1 MGREWVVSGTLRG
14 GMCEWGGQIARDP
27 TRAVAARA
35 VRPVPLTTDNGQA
48 ARNTSQLQPPTTLC
62 AGNAA
67 AAKGS
72 LANAA
77 KCLLSTDEGASAN
90 SEQNVQCIESICAP
104 GSFVLAL
111 EA

>member
-1 MGREWVVSGTLRG
+1 M
-14 GMCEWGGQIARDP
+14 
-27 TRAVAARA
+27 
-35 VRPVPLTTDNGQA
+35 
-48 ARNTSQLQPPTTLC
+48 QPPTTLC

-67 AAKGS
+67 AVKGS

-90 SEQNVQCIESICAP
+90 SEQNVQCIESICAR

-111 EA
+111 EACVHPGVPEGQVLAVHLDGAV

>member
-1 MGREWVVSGTLRG
+1 MKSGKP
-14 GMCEWGGQIARDP
+14 P
-27 TRAVAARA
+27 TTRHGNQLPRQNSI
-35 VRPVPLTTDNGQA
+35 RPVPLTTDNGQA